1 MRQIMKDEHSGK
13 EQYIKDMIRKRKI
26 TDFRRA
32 ADVRRLFPVKA
43 ICLLLAFYFILS
55 YTHIGNN
62 SFYEVIGSRIFG
74 GNYGESEAEVVDVK
88 KFTGYTKIELK
99 TDNPEFDHVSVTQ
112 FAYIPKPG
120 DRLLVGYKKID
131 YNADGRSGTALVAY
145 IKNFDAV
152 WDSIYNSDSFF
163 ICVILPNLIL
173 ISFGVFLLNR
183 YIRFGYLKRNGLYIE
198 VRATGNF
205 EKSFVPD
212 YEYPSFVRYYA
223 VLKLEDEGYPDI
235 TFRGPAYRVPDKSY
249 VDNGKYVF
257 RIYMC
262 DEKKLYNNSYFVE
275 VLPKKTDD
283 KK

>member
-1 MRQIMKDEHSGK
+1 M
-13 EQYIKDMIRKRKI
+13 
-26 TDFRRA
+26 
-32 ADVRRLFPVKA
+32 
-43 ICLLLAFYFILS
+43 
-55 YTHIGNN
+55 
-62 SFYEVIGSRIFG
+62 
-74 GNYGESEAEVVDVK
+74 
-88 KFTGYTKIELK
+88 
-99 TDNPEFDHVSVTQ
+99 
-112 FAYIPKPG
+112 
-120 DRLLVGYKKID
+120 
-131 YNADGRSGTALVAY
+131 
-145 IKNFDAV
+145 

-198 VRATGNF
+198 VRATGDF

-223 VLKLEDEGYPDI
+223 VLKLEEEGYPDI

-257 RIYMC
+257 RIYMS